1 MVVVDMNT
9 EEVEVNGVMIV
20 EIVVAEGAPR
30 IEVEVDMEANV
41 AVTVVN
47 AEAMG
52 ATVVVM
58 EEIEVVM
65 VAIGEATVTF

>member
-1 MVVVDMNT
+1 MNT

-20 EIVVAEGAPR
+20 EIVVAEGASR
-30 IEVEVDMEANV
+30 IEVEVDMVANV